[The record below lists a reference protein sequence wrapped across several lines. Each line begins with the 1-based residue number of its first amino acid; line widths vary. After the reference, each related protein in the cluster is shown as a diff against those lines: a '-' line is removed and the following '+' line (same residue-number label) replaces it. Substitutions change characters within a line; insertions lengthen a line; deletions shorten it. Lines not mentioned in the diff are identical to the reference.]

1 MSSLKNGMRQTSPD
15 GSTIVNGSVMNA
27 ILRKLNATFAIVG
40 FCAAGAAQAG
50 MVDIWA
56 MSGSGDGNLWTID
69 VGGNT
74 TTLVGRLKDPVLG
87 DVGSGWSTVGETPN
101 KTLYLMR
108 RFQNDVHM
116 FSLDSTNIQISG
128 GVITNVVSLG
138 TTKLGGNLDGLT
150 AGPDGNLYFTAYQN
164 TNAPFVVN
172 GLFRFHPGTGT
183 TDYVGTFNND
193 GGPSAPNSFY
203 TDLAFDP
210 ITGDLVGTGTD
221 SHGAFIPWRLHGSEV
236 LIGNNHLFDYVDAF
250 ASWNAS
256 LFDGLAYNR
265 LTGDLYASG
274 DTGGVYQID
283 RTTGAIIKNVGNN
296 AGSSVGTDLAV
307 QADTIPGV
315 PEPATLALVGLGLAG
330 IGYARRRQTA

>member
-1 MSSLKNGMRQTSPD
+1 MILK
-15 GSTIVNGSVMNA
+15 
-27 ILRKLNATFAIVG
+27 KLMPSIALVG

-50 MVDIWA
+50 TVDIWA
-56 MSGSGDGNLWTID
+56 MSGSGDGRLWTID
-69 VGGNT
+69 VGADT
-74 TTLVGRLKDPVLG
+74 TTLVGALKDPVLG
-87 DVGSGWSTVGETPN
+87 DVGSGWSTVGETPD
-101 KTLYLMR
+101 KTLYFMR
-108 RFQNDVHM
+108 RFQSDINM

-138 TTKLGGNLDGLT
+138 STGLGGNLDGLT

-164 TNAPFVVN
+164 AKAPFVVN

-183 TDYVGTFNND
+183 TDFVGTFKND
-193 GGPSAPNSFY
+193 GGPSQPNSFY

-221 SHGAFIPWRLHGSEV
+221 SHGAFIPWRLHGSDV
-236 LIGNNHLFDYVDAF
+236 LTGTNHQFDYIDAF
-250 ASWNAS
+250 ASWNGA

-283 RTTGAIIKNVGNN
+283 RTTGVIIKNVGNN
-296 AGSSVGTDLAV
+296 AGSAVGTDLAV
-307 QADTIPGV
+307 QADTIPTV
-315 PEPATLALVGLGLAG
+315 PEPTSLALVGLALAGLAL
-330 IGYARRRQTA
+330 IRRKQA